1 MPRSNRLVAAVG
13 VSDIVVVDTPDALLI
28 CGRER
33 AQDVKK
39 IVEKLKERGDTNL
52 I

>member
-1 MPRSNRLVAAVG
+1 MPRSDRLVAVVG
-13 VSDIVVVDTPDALLI
+13 VSDIVVVDTPDALMI

-39 IVEKLKERGDTNL
+39 IVEKLKERGEIDL